1 MATGRIEVTGLKE
14 LRRDLKALDA
24 EGAYKAQ
31 LRDAGKQAAEVVAE
45 EARNRAR
52 RGAVTLAGT
61 RASMGGAAIASIRSL
76 AGQTR
81 ATVAL
86 GKASIPY
93 AGGWEFGSGGANR
106 QFPARRQGGYNLYPA
121 IEDKREEVIKV
132 YSREIGAL
140 LKRYDLD

>member
-1 MATGRIEVTGLKE
+1 MAAGRIEVHGLKE

-24 EGAYKAQ
+24 EGSYKAE
-31 LRDAGKQAAEVVAE
+31 LRDAGKKAAEVVAE
-45 EARNRAR
+45 ETRQRAR
-52 RGAVTLAGT
+52 RGATTIAGT
-61 RASMGGAAIASIRSL
+61 HASMGGAAIGSIRSL

-93 AGGWEFGSGGANR
+93 AGGWEFGSGGAHR
-106 QFPARRQGGYNLYPA
+106 QFPRKKQDGYNLYPA
-121 IEDKREEVIKV
+121 IKDKRNEVIEV
-132 YSREIGAL
+132 YSREIGHL